1 MGPVSTLRSIN
12 GSQAPSPNGPLR
24 VAFFFQQSTQ
34 GQAGTE
40 LGWVGFFLL
49 ATAGFRFWAL
59 LNRFWDDDEHE
70 IESSRSH
77 FRADCGSRSP
87 DWVVFFFWG
96 GGGFALTNHE
106 TIDEPNGRAT
116 YSTVESVGVQRSFL
130 IVERVGQRRRELK
143 IRQIRKRSRVA
154 ANRDLDAVRLRSR
167 AYTEQQK
174 SSVFVLKR
182 KERSHP
188 SWQPTP
194 HVRRN
199 GFSRTSPPPLPP
211 NKKEKKNETQFVT
224 FFLLINEREHSL
236 LLARSSLWVVKSRK
250 QRNVSNGLSLGSSR
264 KETTTKAHSATLG
277 IKWDFKKNNK

>member
-87 DWVVFFFWG
+87 DWVVFFLG
-96 GGGFALTNHE
+96 GGGVCSN
-106 TIDEPNGRAT
+106 EPRDDRRAKWPGHLQYCRERGCAAKLPHSREGWAEAT
-116 YSTVESVGVQRSFL
+116 RTEDSSNPEAIPCCCQSGFGCRSAPVQ
-130 IVERVGQRRRELK
+130 
-143 IRQIRKRSRVA
+143 
-154 ANRDLDAVRLRSR
+154 
-167 AYTEQQK
+167 
-174 SSVFVLKR
+174 
-182 KERSHP
+182 
-188 SWQPTP
+188 
-194 HVRRN
+194 
-199 GFSRTSPPPLPP
+199 
-211 NKKEKKNETQFVT
+211 
-224 FFLLINEREHSL
+224 
-236 LLARSSLWVVKSRK
+236 
-250 QRNVSNGLSLGSSR
+250 
-264 KETTTKAHSATLG
+264 G
-277 IKWDFKKNNK
+277 IY